1 MRRITTVLLTTLFS
15 IIAVPALAAW
25 DRIASIDI
33 DGGRTHEFNME
44 NFAGNVIGLTASQS
58 DVMCDRVSA
67 IFAGGD
73 ERPIF
78 RGKLA
83 KGLSIR
89 VDLPPGV
96 VDRVT
101 FNCHAVHG
109 RTGRVDI
116 AADTGAED
124 NSGRTRG

>member
-33 DGGRTHEFNME
+33 GAGRTHEFNME
-44 NFAGNVIGLTASQS
+44 NFDGNVIGLTASQA

-78 RGKLA
+78 RGKLV

-96 VDRVT
+96 VERVT
-101 FNCHAVHG
+101 LNCHAVHG
-109 RTGRVDI
+109 RTGKVDI
-116 AADTGAED
+116 AADTGVQD
-124 NSGRTRG
+124 NSGQRRG